1 MYRSLF
7 LLLFLISGELI
18 ADSLYVKIYP
28 DTLKVY
34 HVNTEDNCASMFDFA
49 INQSNDT
56 LYLTEINTA
65 IDLATCSCPFN
76 LYINIVGLQSGH
88 YTLCVNRIMEYY
100 DYSST
105 FGCLSVDIPTGHIS
119 SDIAVSGEKGPCY
132 QIEDVEENG
141 SSIPLSY
148 ALFNNYPNPFNPTT
162 TIKYDLPADTKVQ
175 IKIFDVLG
183 IEVAEL
189 VNENKPTGRYEV
201 EFEASSL
208 ASGIYFYRIQAGS
221 FVDTKKMILM
231 K

>member
-65 IDLATCSCPFN
+65 IDLTTCSCPFN

-105 FGCLSVDIPTGHIS
+105 FGCLSVDIPLSHITS
-119 SDIAVSGEKGPCY
+119 NIAVSGVKGPCY
-132 QIEDVEENG
+132 QIEDVEGNG

-148 ALFNNYPNPFNPTT
+148 ALFNNYPNPFNPIS
-162 TIKYDLPADTKVQ
+162 TIKYDLPEGARVQ
-175 IKIFDVLG
+175 IKVYNVLG
-183 IEVAEL
+183 KEVAKL
-189 VNENKPTGRYEV
+189 VNEEKPAGRYEV
-201 EFEASSL
+201 EFNASSL

-221 FVDTKKMILM
+221 FVDTKKMILL